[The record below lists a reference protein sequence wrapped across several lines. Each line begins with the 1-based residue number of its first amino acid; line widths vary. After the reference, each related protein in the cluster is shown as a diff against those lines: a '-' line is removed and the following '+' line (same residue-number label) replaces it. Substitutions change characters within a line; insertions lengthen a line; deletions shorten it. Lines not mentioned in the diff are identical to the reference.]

1 MCGRQGR
8 DSADAKDECESLR
21 SFITRRPLCLL
32 KCPFPRGPGWESVE
46 WEMPEGGG
54 LPWRWGGRSTEGVQ
68 GNKTTADQHV
78 GAGGTELGCVSRN
91 PDKAARQEDFT
102 PGTHVVPGTLCLL
115 TLSPPEIPAH
125 LVIAFFQ
132 GLWWRWCHPLRGLF
146 GYTGGGH
153 APRGACCK
161 GWLLIARGSRF
172 HTCAVCFGACCLTSL
187 CLHTCILL

>member
-1 MCGRQGR
+1 MSVQVGHSFPLPWQGVWAAGR
-8 DSADAKDECESLR
+8 DSADAKDECDSLR

-32 KCPFPRGPGWESVE
+32 KCPFPRGTGWESVE
-46 WEMPEGGG
+46 SEMPEGGG

-68 GNKTTADQHV
+68 GNKTTADQLV

-146 GYTGGGH
+146 GYTGGGRGTPHVGH
-153 APRGACCK
+153 AVKAGC
-161 GWLLIARGSRF
+161 
-172 HTCAVCFGACCLTSL
+172 
-187 CLHTCILL
+187 